1 MTGERRKSRIIS
13 SSCYSTPVDASAST
27 SARSAD
33 TRAEWLSAARRAME
47 IEAQAILAASARL
60 DGNLTAAV
68 DLILAHSD
76 GRVSGKLVVTGLG
89 KSGYVGRK
97 LAATLQST
105 GTPAVY
111 LHPAEAAHGDLGV
124 CQRGDSVLVISKSG
138 ATAELLDLIPA
149 FRELRLPLIGI
160 LGNPS
165 SPLAREMDVVL
176 DASVQRE
183 ADPEGFTPTA
193 SSAVALAIGH
203 ALAIAL
209 MQARGFTSENFAR
222 LHAGG
227 QLGRNL
233 RLRAGDVMHQGDE
246 VAWVSPEDSLKHV
259 VIAMSKCPLGA
270 ACVVSPSGTLAGLIT
285 DGDVRRA
292 LQAHDDIRTLRA
304 SDVMS
309 AHPATLGPDTLLH
322 EALAFMEDRPSQI
335 SVVPV
340 VDGAH
345 RCLGLLRLHDIYQGR
360 E

>member
-1 MTGERRKSRIIS
+1 M
-13 SSCYSTPVDASAST
+13 DASASKV
-27 SARSAD
+27 D
-33 TRAEWLSAARRAME
+33 QRAEWLAAARKVME
-47 IEAQAILAASARL
+47 TEAQAILTASLRL
-60 DGNLTAAV
+60 DRNLIAAV
-68 DLILAHSD
+68 DLILAHS
-76 GRVSGKLVVTGLG
+76 GKLIVTGLG
-89 KSGYVGRK
+89 KSGYVARGI
-97 LAATLQST
+97 AATLQST
-105 GTPAVY
+105 GTPAVF
-111 LHPAEAAHGDLGV
+111 LHPTEAAHGDLGV
-124 CQRGDSVLVISKSG
+124 CQPGDSVLMISKSG
-138 ATAELLDLIPA
+138 STAELLDLIPA
-149 FRELRLPLIGI
+149 LRESMGQFRPSCIGI

-193 SSAVALAIGH
+193 SSAVAMAVGH

-209 MQARGFTSENFAR
+209 MQARGFTAEHFSR

-233 RLRAGDVMHQGDE
+233 RLRVGDAMHRGDE
-246 VAWVSPEDSLKHV
+246 VAWVAPEDSLKHV
-259 VIAMSKCPLGA
+259 VIAMSQRPLGA
-270 ACVVSPSGTLAGLIT
+270 ACVVSPDGTLTGLIT

-304 SDVMS
+304 CDVMTPRPS
-309 AHPATLGPDTLLH
+309 TLSEEVLLH

-340 VDGAH
+340 VDAEH

-360 E
+360 K

>member
-1 MTGERRKSRIIS
+1 MSQGT
-13 SSCYSTPVDASAST
+13 CYIQPVKASAST
-27 SARSAD
+27 SVSPVD
-33 TRAEWLSAARRAME
+33 QRAEWLAAARKVME
-47 IEAQAILAASARL
+47 TEAQAILSASMRL
-60 DGNLTAAV
+60 DRDLIAAV
-68 DLILAHSD
+68 ELILGH
-76 GRVSGKLVVTGLG
+76 SGKLIVTGIG
-89 KSGYVGRK
+89 KSGHVARSV
-97 LAATLQST
+97 AATLQST
-105 GTPAVY
+105 GTPAVF
-111 LHPAEAAHGDLGV
+111 LHPTEAAHGDLGV
-124 CQRGDSVLVISKSG
+124 CQPGDSVMMISKSG
-138 ATAELLDLIPA
+138 STAELLDLVPALRESMREFRPA
-149 FRELRLPLIGI
+149 FIGI

-193 SSAVALAIGH
+193 SSAVAIAVGH

-209 MQARGFTSENFAR
+209 MQARGFTAENFSR

-233 RLRAGDVMHQGDE
+233 RLRVGDAMHRGDE
-246 VAWVSPEDSLKHV
+246 VAWVAPEDSLKHV
-259 VIAMSKCPLGA
+259 VIAMSQRPLGA
-270 ACVVSPSGTLAGLIT
+270 ACVVSPSGTLLGLIT

-304 SDVMS
+304 SDVMTS
-309 AHPATLGPDTLLH
+309 RPSTLSPEALLH

-340 VDGAH
+340 VDAEH